1 MQSVRLAKPHL
12 TAVAAVT
19 APSPTTPNLGPPAE
33 KDAAKIKKLREKQ
46 EKQQMAAFRAHQ
58 VGQSGGLGLI

>member
-1 MQSVRLAKPHL
+1 MASMLAFTFVPL
-12 TAVAAVT
+12 R
-19 APSPTTPNLGPPAE
+19 SLPAE

-58 VGQSGGLGLI
+58 VRGTNWVVAKLQRLAW